1 MLKVVRVQRQGNLG
15 AHMGVEWGKRRTE
28 SSFTRFCCPLL
39 EGDRA
44 EQGSARSAAQH
55 MGLLF

>member
-1 MLKVVRVQRQGNLG
+1 MRAQRQGNLG
-15 AHMGVEWGKRRTE
+15 AHNGREWGKRSTE
-28 SSFTRFCCPLL
+28 SSFTLFCRPML

>member
-1 MLKVVRVQRQGNLG
+1 MLSMRAQRQGNLG
-15 AHMGVEWGKRRTE
+15 AHMGREWGKRMTE
-28 SSFTRFCCPLL
+28 SSLTLFCCPML

-44 EQGSARSAAQH
+44 EQGSTRPAAQH